1 MWASYWVYMS
11 LSPPCLPFR
20 AREIG
25 WLADAMIRVETKNF
39 IYFYLGQIA
48 ILLWKTS

>member
-1 MWASYWVYMS
+1 MGLVLGLYVPFPP
-11 LSPPCLPFR
+11 LSPFR